1 MGVFLAVAFV
11 VVVIALRNRLLSL
24 ASERAS
30 RCHQAAVFHL
40 DFTPKQLGRTHKTAC
55 LTLCCWYA
63 LGRCFCGGHY
73 FVYSFVCLGHR
84 RSPAARS
91 RQVRTLHAVLCV
103 SADHPRLE
111 QYSFLERAPRTLP
124 LHCSS
129 TQRPREYRKRLNA
142 RRCKVQRGPA

>member
-1 MGVFLAVAFV
+1 MGVFRAVVF
-11 VVVIALRNRLLSL
+11 VVVIALLNRLLSL

-40 DFTPKQLGRTHKTAC
+40 DFTPKQPGRKHKTAC
-55 LTLCCWYA
+55 LTLSCWYA

-84 RSPAARS
+84 RSPAADRG
-91 RQVRTLHAVLCV
+91 RCAHCTVLCV

-111 QYSFLERAPRTLP
+111 QCSFLERAPRTLP